1 MTRDELLQQYDRE
14 LATTR
19 LLLER
24 IPADKMEWR
33 PHPKSTTMAGIGRH
47 LAHMLTWGLLGL
59 AKTSS
64 DVADRA
70 PAGPTAT
77 PEDIL
82 AMFDRNAAATRAL
95 IAGLDETALRDTWSL
110 TWQGKT
116 VMTSTREA
124 VVESMILNHLI
135 HHRGQLSVYL
145 RLNDIP
151 VPSIYGPTADEP
163 AR

>member
-1 MTRDELLQQYDRE
+1 
-14 LATTR
+14 
-19 LLLER
+19 
-24 IPADKMEWR
+24 
-33 PHPKSTTMAGIGRH
+33 
-47 LAHMLTWGLLGL
+47 MLTWGLLGL
-59 AKTSS
+59 TKTSS

-77 PEDIL
+77 PGDIL

-95 IAGLDETALRDTWSL
+95 LAELDESALRDTWSL
-110 TWQGKT
+110 TWQGKA

-163 AR
+163 AH

>member
-24 IPADKMEWR
+24 IPADRMEWR
-33 PHPKSTTMAGIGRH
+33 PHPKSTTMAGLGRH

-95 IAGLDETALRDTWSL
+95 IAGLDESALRDTWSL